1 MNEWMVCAAALM
13 AMCVTV
19 CGCQV
24 KSKPAGTETV
34 RIKGEEFQL
43 RLSVDDVS
51 RERGLK
57 HETSIPDHGGM
68 LFIFPDGKVGMQ
80 SFWMHECLVDMDLMF
95 LDRRGIVT
103 ATHRMKV
110 EPARREGESETAYQQ
125 RLRKYPSGYPA
136 QFAIELK
143 AGTLD
148 RLNIRVDDRLE
159 LDLPRL
165 KGMAR

>member
-1 MNEWMVCAAALM
+1 MAVAL
-13 AMCVTV
+13 
-19 CGCQV
+19 CGCQG
-24 KSKPAGTETV
+24 KSNPAAGGTETV
-34 RIKGEEFQL
+34 RIKGEEFEL
-43 RLSVDDVS
+43 KLAIDDAS

-57 HETSIPDHGGM
+57 HETSIPDQGGM

-80 SFWMHECLVDMDLMF
+80 SFWMHECVVDMDLMF
-95 LDRRGIVT
+95 LDRRGVVT

-110 EPARREGESETAYQQ
+110 EPARREGESETEYQQ
-125 RLRKYPSGYPA
+125 RLRKYSSGYPA

-143 AGTLD
+143 SGTLD
-148 RLNIRVDDRLE
+148 RLNIRVDDRIE